1 MSQSTMYFFL
11 NAKFM
16 IMIMVIKKQFNIT
29 ILIVLGSQVSSST
42 VLIK

>member
-1 MSQSTMYFFL
+1 
-11 NAKFM
+11 M